1 MVEWAS
7 TYQPAKEDLI
17 GQPIGKGEC
26 YEQFTDVLE
35 NQSAKPDKI
44 LMQLSF
50 TPQEASSC
58 EIEEIHLSGSV
69 EDCVRLLLRG
79 HPT

>member
-1 MVEWAS
+1 MANIVEWAT

-26 YEQFTDVLE
+26 YERFTDVLE
-35 NQSAKPDKI
+35 NQSAEPDEI

-50 TPQEASSC
+50 TPQDASTY
-58 EIEEIHLSGSV
+58 EIDE
-69 EDCVRLLLRG
+69 
-79 HPT
+79 